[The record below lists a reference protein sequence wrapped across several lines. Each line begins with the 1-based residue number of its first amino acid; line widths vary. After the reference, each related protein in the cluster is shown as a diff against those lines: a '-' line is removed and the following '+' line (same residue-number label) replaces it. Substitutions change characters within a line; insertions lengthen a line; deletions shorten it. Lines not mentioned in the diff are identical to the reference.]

1 MDTNATRG
9 PAGEADEPAARAAG
23 DLRVL
28 IGRLRRKM
36 KELDPPNGLT
46 PTQLS
51 VLSRLDVEG
60 PASPGVLATAE
71 RVRPQSMGATLAI
84 LEERGLIERRP
95 DPEDGRRQVVSLTP
109 LGDEGI
115 RDSRRQR
122 QEWLAHALRERF
134 TGAEL
139 ATVTEALAL
148 LDRLTRP

>member
-1 MDTNATRG
+1 MDIAATVS
-9 PAGEADEPAARAAG
+9 PAGEPAIRAAS

-28 IGRLRRKM
+28 IGRLRRRL
-36 KELDPPNGLT
+36 KELDPPDGLT

-51 VLSRLDVEG
+51 VLSRLDAEG
-60 PASPGVLATAE
+60 AASPGGLAAAE

-95 DPEDGRRQVVSLTP
+95 DADDGRRQVVSLTAQ
-109 LGDEGI
+109 GDDEI
-115 RDSRRQR
+115 RHSRRQR
-122 QEWLAHALRERF
+122 TEWLARAMQDHF

-148 LDRLTRP
+148 LDRLTCP

>member
-1 MDTNATRG
+1 MDNESA
-9 PAGEADEPAARAAG
+9 PAVGDAAEPAARAAG

-28 IGRLRRKM
+28 IGRLRRRL
-36 KELDPPNGLT
+36 KELDPPDGLS

-51 VLSRLDVEG
+51 VLSRLASEG
-60 PASPGVLATAE
+60 PASPGALATAE